1 MIGKRTRPALLR
13 AGVAL
18 LALVTAQNGQAQ
30 TAPAGDGLMIEEI
43 IVSARRRLE
52 PLQTTPVAVTA
63 LAEEAL
69 REQAVSNIADV
80 GRLAPNL
87 QIATGRNSSSIGFIF
102 IRGVGQADES
112 PTADPGVAQYVDD
125 VYLGRLQGGLVN
137 ISDVAS
143 VEVLRGP
150 QGTLYGK
157 NTIGGALKINSKLP
171 GPDTEYAASL
181 AYGNYDSLSAKASV
195 SLPLVDDALFWRLSV
210 DRSRNDGFMRNHLTG
225 TRGNDQDVLSGRTV
239 LRYNP
244 SEDIDILLSV
254 DGSRDRSAPYYGF
267 VIETA
272 QTEITPFIKALIG
285 DIGTHAKSVH
295 GDIWNGGF
303 DAGQEAVLAP
313 FSPNEDVWGA
323 FLRASYGGDEL
334 NVKSIT
340 AYREIKRDR
349 MSDADASPLS
359 IGNFAD
365 RMDQWQASQEFQVS
379 GEALD
384 GRLNWLGG
392 LFYYQEDVGLL
403 TMANLVPAFVPLGLD
418 QTRDQQLDVTTK
430 SYAAFLNASYD
441 LTDKLSGSVG
451 LRYTS
456 ERKSIFVWNRSI
468 ASGATIF
475 GPTDN
480 ARTFED
486 LSPRIGLDYEWSPEI
501 FTYASLSKGFKSG
514 GFNYDPDTV
523 GTLQPYNAEKV
534 WAYEAGVKTQWF
546 DRRLTVNLAAFYT
559 DYKDIQLQVFAIQN
573 GTIFQPTA
581 NAGKAHVQGLEVETR
596 WQAGGGFTL
605 YGAGALT
612 DAAYDEYQDAVL
624 GDVSDRKFVYT
635 PKYSGLVG
643 LAWEGALSENAAAH
657 LDINYSAKSR
667 TWHDPQNTRSIAQGG
682 YGLLNARAAL
692 RFQDDRLEVAAY
704 GKNLTDKAYVQNGA
718 SLLDSLGYA
727 IAFAGAPRTYG
738 LEVNWRY

>member
-1 MIGKRTRPALLR
+1 MIGKLGRPALCR
-13 AGVAL
+13 AGAAL
-18 LALVTAQNGQAQ
+18 LALMVPDLAAAADDGQI
-30 TAPAGDGLMIEEI
+30 IEEI

-63 LAEEAL
+63 LGEEAL
-69 REQAVSNIADV
+69 RDQSVANVADV

-87 QIATGRNSSSIGFIF
+87 QIATGRNSSSIGFVF

-125 VYLGRLQGGLVN
+125 VYLGRLQGALVN

-181 AYGNYDSLSAKASV
+181 SYGNYDSLSAKASV
-195 SLPLVDDALFWRLSV
+195 SLPLVDDALFWRLSI
-210 DRSRNDGFMRNHLTG
+210 DRSRSDGFMRNRLDG
-225 TRGNDQDVLSGRTV
+225 TRLNGQDVLSGRTM
-239 LRYNP
+239 LRYMP
-244 SEDIDILLSV
+244 AEDVDILLSL
-254 DGSRDRSAPYYGF
+254 DGSRDRSSPYNGF
-267 VIETA
+267 VIATA
-272 QTEITPFIKALIG
+272 ETEITPFIQGLIG
-285 DIGTHAKSVH
+285 DIGTYRKDVR
-295 GDIWNGGF
+295 GDIWNGAY
-303 DAGQEAVLAP
+303 DAGHDPVLAP
-313 FSPNEDVWGA
+313 FTPNEDVWGA
-323 FLRASYGGDEL
+323 FLRASYGGDAL

-340 AYREIKRDR
+340 AYRTIKRDR
-349 MSDADASPLS
+349 LSDADASPLP

-365 RMDQWQASQEFQVS
+365 RMEQWQASQEFQLA
-379 GEALD
+379 GEALE

-392 LFYYQEDVGLL
+392 LFYYQEDVDLV

-430 SYAAFLNASYD
+430 SYAAFLNASYEIGE
-441 LTDKLSGSVG
+441 KLSGSLGV
-451 LRYTS
+451 RYTA
-456 ERKSIFVWNRSI
+456 ERKSIYVWNRSI
-468 ASGATIF
+468 ATGATVF
-475 GPTDN
+475 GPADN
-480 ARTFED
+480 ARTFKD
-486 LSPRIGLDYEWSPEI
+486 WSPRLGLDYEWSPEF
-501 FTYASLSKGFKSG
+501 FTYASVSKGFKSG
-514 GFNYDPDTV
+514 GFNYDPDTA
-523 GTLQPYNAEKV
+523 GELQPYNAEKV
-534 WAYEAGVKTQWF
+534 WAYEAGVKTQWL
-546 DRRLTVNLAAFYT
+546 DRRLTLNLAAFYT

-573 GTIFQPTA
+573 GTVFQPTA
-581 NAGKAHVQGLEVETR
+581 NAGKAHVQGLELEAR
-596 WQAGGGFTL
+596 WQAGNGFIL
-605 YGAGALT
+605 YGSGAIT

-643 LAWEGALSENAAAH
+643 LAWEGAVSEAASAH

-667 TWHDPQNTRSIAQGG
+667 TWHDPQNTRAIAQGG
-682 YGLLNARAAL
+682 YGLLNARASL
-692 RFQDDRLEVAAY
+692 RFQDGRLEVAAY
-704 GKNLTDKAYVQNGA
+704 GKNLTDRAYIQNGA